1 MQNKFLQLS
10 EFLKSKEKQGICLA
24 FSGGIDSTLLL
35 YLCKGLKKVSAVTF
49 RSIFQSEEEIELC
62 QHLASKYDMN
72 HVIIDINPLESP
84 DLAKNPQ
91 NRCYLCKKIFFSRL
105 TDFAKSQNLEYIIDG
120 TNFDDI
126 HSFRPGLKALKELN
140 ISSPLAEF
148 KITKQEIRM
157 YAEEIGI
164 EIAQKPST
172 PCLATRFPYGTRLDA
187 EKINIVKQGENILKS
202 FGFEANRLR
211 LHDNIAR
218 IEIEK
223 SRFNDFLAR
232 KDEIV
237 KALKS
242 TGITYI
248 TLDLEGLRSG
258 SMDI

>member
-1 MQNKFLQLS
+1 MQSKFLQLA
-10 EFLKSKEKQGICLA
+10 EFLKFKDKQGICLA

-72 HVIIDINPLESP
+72 HVIIDINPLENSVIVH
-84 DLAKNPQ
+84 NPK

-105 TDFAKSQNLEYIIDG
+105 TDFAKSQKLKYIMDG
-120 TNFDDI
+120 TNFDDL
-126 HSFRPGLKALKELN
+126 HAFRPGLKALKELN

-148 KITKQEIRM
+148 KITKQEIRL

-218 IEIEK
+218 VEIEK
-223 SRFNDFLAR
+223 SYFKDFLSK
-232 KDEIV
+232 KDAII
-237 KALKS
+237 KDLKKI
-242 TGITYI
+242 GITYV

-258 SMDI
+258 SMDV

>member
-1 MQNKFLQLS
+1 MQSKFLQLA
-10 EFLKSKEKQGICLA
+10 EFLKFKDKQGICLA

-91 NRCYLCKKIFFSRL
+91 NRCYLCKKIFFSKL
-105 TDFAKSQNLEYIIDG
+105 TDFAKSQNLEYIMDG
-120 TNFDDI
+120 TNFDDL
-126 HSFRPGLKALKELN
+126 HAFRPGLKALKELN

-148 KITKQEIRM
+148 KITKQEIRL

-202 FGFEANRLR
+202 FGFESNRLR

-237 KALKS
+237 QALKS

>member
-1 MQNKFLQLS
+1 MQSKFLQLA
-10 EFLKSKEKQGICLA
+10 EFLKFKDKQGICLA

-105 TDFAKSQNLEYIIDG
+105 TDFAKSQNLEYIMDG
-120 TNFDDI
+120 TNFDDL
-126 HSFRPGLKALKELN
+126 HAFRPGLKALKELN

-148 KITKQEIRM
+148 KITKQEIRL

-202 FGFEANRLR
+202 FGFESNRLR

-237 KALKS
+237 QALKS

>member
-35 YLCKGLKKVSAVTF
+35 YLCKGLENVQAVTF
-49 RSIFQSEEEIELC
+49 SSVFQTEEEIELC
-62 QHLASKYDMN
+62 KQIASQYGVN
-72 HVIIDINPLESP
+72 HVIIDFNPLESP

-91 NRCYLCKKIFFSRL
+91 NRCYLCKKIFFSKL
-105 TDFAKSQNLEYIIDG
+105 TDFAKSQNLEYIMDG
-120 TNFDDI
+120 TNFDDL
-126 HSFRPGLKALKELN
+126 HAFRPGLKALKELN

-237 KALKS
+237 QALKS

>member
-1 MQNKFLQLS
+1 MQSKFLQLA
-10 EFLKSKEKQGICLA
+10 EFLKFKDKQGICLA

>member
-10 EFLKSKEKQGICLA
+10 EFFKSREKQGICLA

-35 YLCKGLKKVSAVTF
+35 YLCKGLENVQAVTF
-49 RSIFQSEEEIELC
+49 RSVFQTEEEIELC
-62 QHLASKYDMN
+62 KQLASKYGVK
-72 HVIIDINPLESP
+72 HVIIDFNPLENSE
-84 DLAKNPQ
+84 LAQNPK
-91 NRCYLCKKIFFSRL
+91 NRCYLCKKIFFSKL
-105 TDFAKSQNLEYIIDG
+105 TDFAKSQNLEYIMDG
-120 TNFDDI
+120 TNFDDL
-126 HSFRPGLKALKELN
+126 HAFRPGLKALKELN

-237 KALKS
+237 QALKS

>member
-1 MQNKFLQLS
+1 MQNKILQLS

-35 YLCKGLKKVSAVTF
+35 YLCKGLENVQAVTF
-49 RSIFQSEEEIELC
+49 RSVFQTEEEIELC
-62 QHLASKYDMN
+62 KQLASKYRVK
-72 HVIIDINPLESP
+72 HVIIDFNPLENS
-84 DLAKNPQ
+84 DLAQNPK
-91 NRCYLCKKIFFSRL
+91 NRCYLCKKIFFSKL
-105 TDFAKSQNLEYIIDG
+105 TDFAKSQNLGYIMDG
-120 TNFDDI
+120 TNFDDL
-126 HSFRPGLKALKELN
+126 HVFRPGLNALKELN

-157 YAEEIGI
+157 YAAELGI

-237 KALKS
+237 QALKS